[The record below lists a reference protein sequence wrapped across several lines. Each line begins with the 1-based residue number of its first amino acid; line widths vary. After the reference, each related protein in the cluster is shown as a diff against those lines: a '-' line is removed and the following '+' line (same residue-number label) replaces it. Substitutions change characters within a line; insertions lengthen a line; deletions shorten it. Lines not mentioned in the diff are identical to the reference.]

1 MLYVLLTYNIR
12 FHNILIL
19 CSAEDL
25 MQKPI
30 PLAMYES
37 QVDFWYQMKACMY
50 SVRSSYRLARTN
62 SVDGEH
68 LKASGNGMIIWQ
80 LARQST

>member
-1 MLYVLLTYNIR
+1 
-12 FHNILIL
+12 
-19 CSAEDL
+19 

-37 QVDFWYQMKACMY
+37 QVDFWYQMKTCMY

-80 LARQST
+80 LARQSTSVKLWDGRSVNYKKVVQNSTLSQ